1 VTYGLLALSYLLG
14 ATPTSY
20 WIGRAFHGLD
30 LREHG
35 SGNLGAT
42 NAFRVLGPT
51 WALPVVA
58 IDLAKGFLPVLFFPD
73 LVGADLG
80 WTIAFGAA
88 AIVGHI
94 FSLWVGFEGG
104 KGIATSAGVFL
115 ALAPWAV
122 LGSFVVWAV
131 LALPTGYVSLGSLG
145 AAVSLPVFVAL
156 TNHQG
161 GMALVWFAAALAVLV
176 VGAHRSN
183 IRRLLDGTE
192 SRFGKHAR
200 PEAEVGPADADASQA
215 GP

>member
-1 VTYGLLALSYLLG
+1 MTYGLLALSYLLG

-58 IDLAKGFLPVLFFPD
+58 VDIAKGVLPVLFFPD

-161 GMALVWFAAALAVLV
+161 TMALVWFAAGLAVFV

-200 PEAEVGPADADASQA
+200 PEAEVDPTDADASQA